1 MPAHPVYVTGE
12 IEPEFTRGLARVPEG
27 LAFRLSAAR
36 ADIPSPLPSFTYR
49 PFARGGRLEDMV
61 RRLYAEAFLSR
72 GEYFLANLHDVEEAR
87 KCVEKAGLYDPA
99 SPRGR
104 RLAALLPN

>member
-1 MPAHPVYVTGE
+1 
-12 IEPEFTRGLARVPEG
+12 
-27 LAFRLSAAR
+27 
-36 ADIPSPLPSFTYR
+36 
-49 PFARGGRLEDMV
+49 MV